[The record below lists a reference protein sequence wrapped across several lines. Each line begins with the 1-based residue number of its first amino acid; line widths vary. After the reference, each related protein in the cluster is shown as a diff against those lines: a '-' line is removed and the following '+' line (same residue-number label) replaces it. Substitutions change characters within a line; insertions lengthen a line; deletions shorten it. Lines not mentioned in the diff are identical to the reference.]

1 LWNKLNQTRVNKEKN
16 MSEKNDFGAF
26 LVGFLVGGLTGAAVS
41 LLFAPQTGEETRTLI
56 RDKAIELRDRAS
68 ETVEDA
74 RMRAEE
80 AWTEAKEKTDEW
92 SKLAKERADELR
104 EKGEKTID
112 EGREKLADSIKP
124 KTKEAS

>member
-1 LWNKLNQTRVNKEKN
+1 LRQIESNSSKKGEN

-41 LLFAPQTGEETRTLI
+41 LLFAPQSGEETRALL

-68 ETVEDA
+68 ETVEEA
-74 RMRAEE
+74 RLRAEE
-80 AWTEAKEKTDEW
+80 ALTEAKQKTDEW

-104 EKGEKTID
+104 QKGEKALD
-112 EGREKLADSIKP
+112 ESREKLADSIKP
-124 KTKEAS
+124 KKKEAS